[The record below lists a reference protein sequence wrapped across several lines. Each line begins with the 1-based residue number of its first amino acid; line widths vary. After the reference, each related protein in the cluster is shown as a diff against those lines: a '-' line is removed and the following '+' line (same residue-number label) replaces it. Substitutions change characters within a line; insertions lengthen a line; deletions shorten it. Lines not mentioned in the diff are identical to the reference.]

1 MPAVTPELAV
11 PQAALA
17 ALDSRYVDAAAMPW
31 RETRWP
37 TIKAKVLMEDNER
50 GIRTMLMYWAAGT
63 EFPAHEHVD
72 IEQTYVL
79 EGSFEDSQGVC
90 RAGQFVWR
98 PAGSSHTA
106 RSVDGCLML
115 AIFLK
120 PNLFFDQPAGDQAAT
135 TH

>member
-1 MPAVTPELAV
+1 MPAVTPELSA
-11 PQAALA
+11 QHAALA
-17 ALDSRYVDAAAMPW
+17 ALDSRYVDANTMPW

-37 TIKAKVLMEDNER
+37 SIKAKVLLEDRER
-50 GIRTMLMYWAAGT
+50 GLVTMLMRWEAGT
-63 EFPAHEHVD
+63 EFPLHEHVD

-98 PAGSSHTA
+98 PSGSRHTA
-106 RSVDGCLML
+106 RSADGCLML

-120 PNLFFDQPAGDQAAT
+120 PNHFFDDASVK
-135 TH
+135 H

>member
-1 MPAVTPELAV
+1 MSAVTPDLAT
-11 PQAALA
+11 QHAALA
-17 ALDSRYVDAAAMPW
+17 ALDSRYVDAAALPW
-31 RETRWP
+31 RDTRWP
-37 TIKAKVLMEDNER
+37 TIKAKVLMEDKGR
-50 GIRTMLMYWAAGT
+50 GLVTMLMRWDAGT
-63 EFPAHEHVD
+63 EFPLHKHVD

-98 PAGSSHTA
+98 PSGSRHTA

-120 PNLFFDQPAGDQAAT
+120 PNQFFDQT
-135 TH
+135 EVKH